1 MTHSEVIDHLA
12 EHLQL
17 SKTEVR
23 RLLEQTTDV
32 IRRLLDQERIIHVPD
47 LGTFQTKERDKRKG
61 FHPQRKQHM
70 MLPKRRV
77 VSYHPASSLR
87 NHVKNMR
94 IER

>member
-1 MTHSEVIDHLA
+1 MNHSEVIDHLA
-12 EHLQL
+12 EHLEYPK
-17 SKTEVR
+17 SEIK

-32 IRRLLDQERIIHVPD
+32 IRQLLDQERIIHVPD
-47 LGTFQTKERDKRKG
+47 LGTFQTKEREKRKG
-61 FHPQRKQHM
+61 FHPQRRQYM